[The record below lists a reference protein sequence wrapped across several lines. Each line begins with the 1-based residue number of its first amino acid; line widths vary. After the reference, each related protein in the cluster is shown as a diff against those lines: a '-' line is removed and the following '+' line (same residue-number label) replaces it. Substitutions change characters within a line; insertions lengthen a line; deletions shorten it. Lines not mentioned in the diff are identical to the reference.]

1 MSDIK
6 MRGPKGC
13 ADTLSFDGQPYAA
26 DKKGVFTV
34 PVEAHA
40 HLLRH
45 GFEAIGDQKP
55 EIAGEA
61 DAS

>member
-1 MSDIK
+1 MSNVPV
-6 MRGPKGC
+6 RGPKGC
-13 ADTLSFDGQPYAA
+13 ADTLSFDGQSYAA

-45 GFEAIGDQKP
+45 GFEAIGDAKP
-55 EIAGEA
+55 EIVGEA
-61 DAS
+61 DAP